1 MNCSEARYYTPLKL
15 SGELEGALLHKFD
28 AHLFIC
34 PSCRQNLRDDTD
46 LDISI
51 RNASDERWD
60 FGHVEARVLA
70 TIRSEGTPESRRR
83 PLIWGLGM
91 AAAVLTMVIGLAFYL
106 FPERKSPLT
115 IYRDAADDHRAEV
128 AGHMK
133 LKWEHD
139 PGAILALVSRVGGT
153 GILTEQIAP
162 PGFHLD
168 RARICK
174 LLSHRYVHL
183 VYSDGQREVSYF
195 VRSRNGEELTGSPA
209 LEVNGKAIHVD
220 TVRDLQVAGFQSDS
234 VTVLLVSDEP
244 VQQVLDQIT
253 VAAGKV

>member
-28 AHLFIC
+28 AHLFMC
-34 PSCRQNLRDDTD
+34 PSCRESLRNDTD
-46 LDISI
+46 LDISL
-51 RNASDERWD
+51 RNAADERWD
-60 FGHVEARVLA
+60 YGHVEARVLA

-83 PLIWGLGM
+83 PLIWGLG
-91 AAAVLTMVIGLAFYL
+91 AAAAFLTVVIALAFYL
-106 FPERKSPLT
+106 SPEPKSPLT

-139 PGAILALVSRVGGT
+139 PAAILALVSRVGGA
-153 GILTEQIAP
+153 GIVTEQIAP

-168 RARICK
+168 RARICN
-174 LLSHRYVHL
+174 LLSHKYVHL
-183 VYSDGQREVSYF
+183 VYSDGEREVSYF
-195 VRSRNGEELTGSPA
+195 IRSRNGEELTGSPA
-209 LEVNGKAIHVD
+209 LQVNGKAIHID

-234 VTVLLVSDEP
+234 ITVLLVSDEP